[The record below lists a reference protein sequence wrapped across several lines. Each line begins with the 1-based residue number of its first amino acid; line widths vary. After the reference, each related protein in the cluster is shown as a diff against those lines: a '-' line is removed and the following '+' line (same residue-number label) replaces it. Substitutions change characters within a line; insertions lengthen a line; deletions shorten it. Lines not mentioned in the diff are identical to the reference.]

1 MAMSDGFV
9 KWFYWGQNGLINYG
23 QMRKCEVATA
33 LLEFEKQAKKVLE
46 RTGADHVLYGVKR
59 YDENGQLEK
68 ITFYMEPMT
77 DEQFEQN
84 VASLNDCVVYAL
96 HAIR

>member
-1 MAMSDGFV
+1 MSDSFV
-9 KWFYWGQNGLINYG
+9 QWFHWGQNGLTDFG

-33 LLEFEKQAKKVLE
+33 LREFEKQARNVLE

-59 YDENGQLEK
+59 YDENGQIEK

-77 DEQFEQN
+77 DEQFEKN